1 MPSKILNF
9 IEVLQP
15 SFHCTHSG
23 DINKHTGNEALRII
37 LHFTLAGKLNAL
49 EDWRLARLDLMH
61 KFETQEERIAK
72 QEESHKTALY
82 ETEKSVIITKA
93 K

>member
-1 MPSKILNF
+1 
-9 IEVLQP
+9 
-15 SFHCTHSG
+15 
-23 DINKHTGNEALRII
+23 
-37 LHFTLAGKLNAL
+37 
-49 EDWRLARLDLMH
+49 MH
-61 KFETQEERIAK
+61 KFEEQEERIAK